1 LLKQIKMS
9 NEVEV
14 PLEHYIKM
22 IKEHEEKA
30 LSWNER
36 QKYWEE
42 YKRLMFWKNR
52 Q

>member
-1 LLKQIKMS
+1 MLKQIKMN

-14 PLEHYIKM
+14 PLEHYIKK
-22 IKEHEEKA
+22 IKEHEENR

>member
-1 LLKQIKMS
+1 MS